1 MQIGDFSVGAG
12 GMPAGGYNPSFM
24 KTNRSWLSAIVIDNS
39 AELFALH
46 NITKILVCKKDT
58 CSDE

>member
-24 KTNRSWLSAIVIDNS
+24 KTNRSWLYAIVVDNS
-39 AELFALH
+39 AEQLASY
-46 NITKILVCKKDT
+46 NIKKILVCKKDT